1 MSVDSKKFPNL
12 HRQVLLLPPSPAS
25 PPHISYHSCGKK
37 EIWVSVPTVSLLK
50 RRRRPKCHTAQTP
63 APLEAAITQFTD
75 TVGHRDLLNSSIL
88 KTRNTDPLK
97 RRGRTKCHTAQ
108 TLAPL
113 EAAITQLTDTLSGT
127 ETSSTGVH
135 RASQNRFARG
145 MRKKKMSHG
154 EEIEHPINNARRK
167 ETMLD
172 GSGTWAGR
180 RHGGTMG
187 FAFKIECRQEKLNV
201 NRNN

>member
-63 APLEAAITQFTD
+63 APLEAALTQF
-75 TVGHRDLLNSSIL
+75 
-88 KTRNTDPLK
+88 
-97 RRGRTKCHTAQ
+97 
-108 TLAPL
+108 
-113 EAAITQLTDTLSGT
+113 TDTLSGT

-154 EEIEHPINNARRK
+154 EESEHHINNARRK

-180 RHGGTMG
+180 RRVLP
-187 FAFKIECRQEKLNV
+187 AD
-201 NRNN
+201 